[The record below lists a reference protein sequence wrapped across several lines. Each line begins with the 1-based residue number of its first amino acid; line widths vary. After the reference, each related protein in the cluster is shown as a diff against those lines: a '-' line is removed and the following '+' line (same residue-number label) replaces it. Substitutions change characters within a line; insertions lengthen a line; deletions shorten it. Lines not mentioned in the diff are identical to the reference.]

1 MHEQS
6 IVESLLAL
14 AIENA
19 EKAKAS
25 KILRI
30 YLVVG
35 ELSGVVEES
44 VDFYFS
50 IPGKDT
56 IASESSHKTLH
67 FSGGDDEHH
76 LSLVAE
82 RPLVLAGVGDD
93 DPVAALEHRRDNGVS
108 TGRREEPAVYVRYFI
123 NVHLRGFELTIPTT
137 S

>member
-19 EKAKAS
+19 EKVKAS

-44 VDFYFS
+44 VNFYFDILS
-50 IPGKDT
+50 KDT
-56 IASESSHKTLH
+56 IAAQA
-67 FSGGDDEHH
+67 
-76 LSLVAE
+76 SLFLCIFRPGCVA
-82 RPLVLAGVGDD
+82 VI
-93 DPVAALEHRRDNGVS
+93 AAMFLLPKNS
-108 TGRREEPAVYVRYFI
+108 ISAVP
-123 NVHLRGFELTIPTT
+123 NVKNSR
-137 S
+137 

>member
-35 ELSGVVEES
+35 ELSGVVEDAVE
-44 VDFYFS
+44 FYFNILS
-50 IPGKDT
+50 KDT
-56 IASESSHKTLH
+56 IAEKASLFFMQIPTRLH
-67 FSGGDDEHH
+67 CRNCDTVFTPENNNFHCPECKEQQ
-76 LSLVAE
+76 AE
-82 RPLVLAGVGDD
+82 II
-93 DPVAALEHRRDNGVS
+93 
-108 TGRREEPAVYVRYFI
+108 GRRELYVDSME
-123 NVHLRGFELTIPTT
+123 VE
-137 S
+137 